1 MERVI
6 SAIKSFFKTINV
18 NQIQKAIYEA
28 DKDFGRLA
36 RDILNGRMDEEISI
50 DNIKS
55 SDLFYQTN
63 ERIQRDRKVLQ
74 NIINNELKR
83 LKIYEERN
91 PNSQFS
97 TNQRLLIDRLEM
109 ELDDNNEIEGIYRNI
124 TR

>member
-1 MERVI
+1 
-6 SAIKSFFKTINV
+6 
-18 NQIQKAIYEA
+18 
-28 DKDFGRLA
+28 
-36 RDILNGRMDEEISI
+36 MDEEISI

-83 LKIYEERN
+83 LKIYEKRN

-109 ELDDNNEIEGIYRNI
+109 ELYDNNEIEGIYSFLDNALEELQK
-124 TR
+124 